1 MSATPPTP
9 QPLSTTNAL
18 PNPRPLVLVVDDE
31 KGQRDLLT
39 AVLSSACRVDTAAS
53 VSEAVVKAELTPPTL
68 VIMDY
73 AMPAAS
79 GIEGLKRLRAI
90 YPHLPVVILTGHA
103 DLEIARQAIQLGA
116 VEYMLKPFEPADLL
130 SVILRLA
137 GGASQ
142 QGDLPTAPLS
152 DLPYALQRR
161 LSANVDLWRS
171 RLPTIPSENR
181 LLAVLESGRSVEA
194 KVLRLGRRTV
204 QAEIYDSDVMLVPG
218 CSLERLQVWVG
229 EECAYDGPAK
239 LSKVI
244 SAGLN
249 RICEIAMSG
258 DWSTI
263 QPGTREGR
271 REQLDEEARGFIT
284 RWKNTQGIRPQFM
297 LAVASAEAF
306 FRDLRD
312 WLTKLELTWT
322 AKGPGEEHAALHDL
336 LRTITPVMN
345 EAMASFEAEARRVP
359 EELMGIHAEYLRTSL
374 HPLLLCSPFV
384 HRCFTKPLGFPGDY
398 GIMNRMLDEL
408 FEGEGLFAK
417 IINAWVIRSAAGDAY
432 RHRVHFLEGVLST
445 ETARVRADEGRI
457 CRVLSLGCGAAR
469 EVQHFVRLNPESEHS
484 SFTLLDFSTD
494 AIQHARDKIASAAV
508 SSGRSTSVTAAEFS
522 VQQMLA
528 AGGRLLGNP
537 SRQRAGILERGRYDV
552 IYCAGLFDYLSDRIC
567 KRLLEIFWVL
577 GSPGA
582 TIVASNFAPANPIR
596 AFMDYVLDWRLIY
609 RDEPT
614 VRSLALDDSLNPE
627 TKTIPAPGGVEV
639 FLQMRKPLGIA
650 TGIESRHDA
659 NFERSAQLERV
670 A

>member
-1 MSATPPTP
+1 MSVATPS
-9 QPLSTTNAL
+9 QPLSSVSSEL
-18 PNPRPLVLVVDDE
+18 PTSRPLVLVVDDE
-31 KGQRDLLT
+31 KAQRDLLI
-39 AVLSSACRVDTAAS
+39 AVLSPSCRVDTAAS
-53 VSEAVVKAELTPPTL
+53 VREAVVKSELTPPAL

-79 GIEGLKRLRAI
+79 GIDGLKRLREI
-90 YPHLPVVILTGHA
+90 YPQLPVVILTGHA

-130 SVILRLA
+130 SVVSRLT
-137 GGASQ
+137 GSASQ
-142 QGDLPTAPLS
+142 GGDVPTTPLS
-152 DLPYALQRR
+152 DVPYSLQRR

-171 RLPTIPSENR
+171 RLPTVPSENR
-181 LLAVLESGRSVEA
+181 LLAVLESGISVEA

-204 QAEIYDSDVMLVPG
+204 QAEIYDSNVE
-218 CSLERLQVWVG
+218 LESGSVLTRLQVWVG
-229 EECAYDGPAK
+229 EDCAYDGTAK

-249 RICEIAMSG
+249 RICEIALSA
-258 DWSTI
+258 DWSTV
-263 QPGTREGR
+263 QPGTCEGR

-312 WLTKLELTWT
+312 WLTKLELTWS
-322 AKGPGEEHAALHDL
+322 ANGSGEDLVALHDL
-336 LRTITPVMN
+336 LRTMTPVMN
-345 EAMASFEAEARRVP
+345 EAMAPFEAEARRVP

-398 GIMNRMLDEL
+398 GMMNRMLDEL
-408 FEGEGLFAK
+408 FEGEGLFAR

-432 RHRVHFLEGVLST
+432 RNRVHFLEGVLST
-445 ETARVRADEGRI
+445 ETARVKSEEGRT
-457 CRVLSLGCGAAR
+457 CQVLSLGCGAAR
-469 EVQHFVRLNPESEHS
+469 EVQHFVRHDPQSEHV

-494 AIQHARDKIASAAV
+494 AIQHARDRIAAAAAG
-508 SSGRSTSVTAAEFS
+508 SGRTTSVTAVEFS

-577 GSPGA
+577 GGPNA
-582 TIVASNFAPANPIR
+582 TIVTSNFAPANPIR

-614 VRSLALDDSLNPE
+614 VRSLALDDSLKPE
-627 TKTIPAPGGVEV
+627 TKIIPAPGGVEV
-639 FLQMRKPLGIA
+639 FLQMRKPQGTDLRS
-650 TGIESRHDA
+650 ESQHGA
-659 NFERSAQLERV
+659 SFERSTRLERV